1 MARKRRR
8 VSPFSVVFLAQRPL
22 CWGAQLQGTN
32 GRRCTPGHV
41 VGARHF
47 KTKFCDH
54 CKASM
59 AVPKE
64 RVRALSA
71 SMATRLKNNHSGG
84 MWSDAFK
91 QGEGAFRFRVVN
103 NTHGCTWPLLI
114 VFEDAPPEHLEWMD
128 VPSELQSD
136 DGSVRLCV
144 SKGTLVPVQHVRAPH
159 SKGACAEESVPC
171 EEDAV
176 DGADDADTAD
186 ATDDAEDPPLM
197 SDVVAPSVLVQF
209 AELTKALTGP
219 GPAPAPASEREQ
231 ESEPESPSCD
241 SDESVFASKEER
253 RMHRNRKSAAKSRL
267 VKREYVA
274 NLERNVLE
282 LENTVD
288 ELRKENWYLQ
298 SLRTIRPDDEA
309 LRIDWNVIDAIE
321 C

>member
-1 MARKRRR
+1 
-8 VSPFSVVFLAQRPL
+8 
-22 CWGAQLQGTN
+22 
-32 GRRCTPGHV
+32 
-41 VGARHF
+41 
-47 KTKFCDH
+47 
-54 CKASM
+54 M

-91 QGEGAFRFRVVN
+91 QGCGSFRFRVVN

-128 VPSELQSD
+128 VPPELQSD

-144 SKGTLVPVQHVRAPH
+144 SKGTLVPAQHVRAPH
-159 SKGACAEESVPC
+159 SKGASAEESAPC

-176 DGADDADTAD
+176 DDDADAVDADADDADADDAD
-186 ATDDAEDPPLM
+186 ADADVEVDVEDAPPM
-197 SDVVAPSVLVQF
+197 SDVVAPSVFVQF

-219 GPAPAPASEREQ
+219 GPAPAPERAQ

-241 SDESVFASKEER
+241 SDEWVFASKEER

>member
-8 VSPFSVVFLAQRPL
+8 VAPISGVFLAQRPL
-22 CWGAQLQGTN
+22 CWGAQLQGTD
-32 GRRCTPGHV
+32 GKRCTPGHV
-41 VGARHF
+41 VGARNF
-47 KTKFCDH
+47 KTKFCDR

-59 AVPKE
+59 TVPKE

-91 QGEGAFRFRVVN
+91 QGDGLFRFRVVN

-114 VFEDAPPEHLEWMD
+114 VFEDAPPEDLEWMD
-128 VPSELQSD
+128 VPPELQYD

-144 SKGTLVPVQHVRAPH
+144 SKGTLVPAQHVRTPH
-159 SKGACAEESVPC
+159 SKGAC

-176 DGADDADTAD
+176 DGADADDADDAD
-186 ATDDAEDPPLM
+186 SDDADDDPPLV
-197 SDVVAPSVLVQF
+197 SDVVAPF
-209 AELTKALTGP
+209 AFVPFAKATTK
-219 GPAPAPASEREQ
+219 APAPERER

-241 SDESVFASKEER
+241 SDESVFASKEAR
-253 RMHRNRKSAAKSRL
+253 RMHRNRQSAAKSRL

-298 SLRTIRPDDEA
+298 SLRAIGPDDEA